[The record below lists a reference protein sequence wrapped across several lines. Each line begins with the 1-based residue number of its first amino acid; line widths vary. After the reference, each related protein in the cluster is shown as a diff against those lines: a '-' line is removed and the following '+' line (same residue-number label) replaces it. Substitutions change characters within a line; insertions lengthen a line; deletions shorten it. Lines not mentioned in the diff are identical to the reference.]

1 MLLSRSS
8 MQYYAI
14 GYLRPA
20 AWTCTCQLSRPQTAS
35 FDRSERRE
43 SPLFF
48 LVWAYVR
55 SASQKNKLLFWC
67 GVCAPASPFCGHK
80 TNPSSRTT
88 EYRQQVWISSSVQI
102 SSSALLYNQLS
113 TTTNLV
119 PSHPVELIPAS
130 HPPNIIHNEDSL
142 HSTFPQRATELQSA
156 AAPDDKFQWR
166 LRHRHRHGRCQYDS
180 RRAAPS
186 QSARDGG
193 WNFICQW
200 YVNGSSIGQNATS
213 LFHVFFSH
221 THPTSIT
228 AHTSHTAN
236 KYSDAVISIPEATKP
251 GDMLVIYIGGS
262 HAGNLIPSSPIPRA
276 GWEEIID
283 IGPSD
288 LNLKAF
294 YKPYESYGDDDTYKV
309 TDGKST
315 FVSIVAIRGLNKR
328 RPVVDSGADK
338 DVVSGREGGARAP
351 NVQTEDDGVVLA
363 R

>member
-1 MLLSRSS
+1 MSAVRKWKLDRAKRDIIVSR
-8 MQYYAI
+8 I
-14 GYLRPA
+14 R
-20 AWTCTCQLSRPQTAS
+20 
-35 FDRSERRE
+35 
-43 SPLFF
+43 
-48 LVWAYVR
+48 
-55 SASQKNKLLFWC
+55 
-67 GVCAPASPFCGHK
+67 
-80 TNPSSRTT
+80 
-88 EYRQQVWISSSVQI
+88 
-102 SSSALLYNQLS
+102 
-113 TTTNLV
+113 
-119 PSHPVELIPAS
+119 
-130 HPPNIIHNEDSL
+130 
-142 HSTFPQRATELQSA
+142 
-156 AAPDDKFQWR
+156 
-166 LRHRHRHGRCQYDS
+166 
-180 RRAAPS
+180 
-186 QSARDGG
+186 
-193 WNFICQW
+193 
-200 YVNGSSIGQNATS
+200 
-213 LFHVFFSH
+213 VFFSH
-221 THPTSIT
+221 THLLRTSI
-228 AHTSHTAN
+228 HYCSSSHTAN